1 MMKGKLAQC
10 LTYGKDAGDN
20 EGCREGGRAWEEGV
34 EKEEAGRR
42 KRESL
47 AAESKF
53 RTANKSIASLPNSQV
68 QIQLGYLLAEIF
80 KASQ

>member
-20 EGCREGGRAWEEGV
+20 EGCGGGRRAWEDGV

-42 KRESL
+42 KKRE
-47 AAESKF
+47 
-53 RTANKSIASLPNSQV
+53 P
-68 QIQLGYLLAEIF
+68 GC
-80 KASQ
+80 

>member
-20 EGCREGGRAWEEGV
+20 EGCRDGRRAWEDGV

-42 KRESL
+42 KKRE
-47 AAESKF
+47 
-53 RTANKSIASLPNSQV
+53 P
-68 QIQLGYLLAEIF
+68 GC
-80 KASQ
+80 